1 MQRVGRLSTTTV
13 AAAAKRSRAI
23 EASSM
28 PRAFFSAQ
36 PWSDSHHEKEDH
48 GDPQQ
53 HKHEEPTESE
63 RFAREFPKPRM
74 DATFLVNNY
83 TAPALAAA
91 YQDR

>member
-1 MQRVGRLSTTTV
+1 MQRVGRLSTSI
-13 AAAAKRSRAI
+13 AATAKRSRAV
-23 EASSM
+23 EASLG
-28 PRAFFSAQ
+28 PRKFFSAQ
-36 PWSDSHHEKEDH
+36 PWSDAHHEKEDH
-48 GDPQQ
+48 EGLQ
-53 HKHEEPTESE
+53 HKHDEPTESE

>member
-1 MQRVGRLSTTTV
+1 MQRVARLSTSV
-13 AAAAKRSRAI
+13 AAAAKRSRAV
-23 EASSM
+23 EASST
-28 PRAFFSAQ
+28 PRVFFSAQ
-36 PWSDSHHEKEDH
+36 PWSESRHEKEDH
-48 GDPQQ
+48 EGQQ
-53 HKHEEPTESE
+53 HKHDEPTESE